1 MRIKRDFIMLPSLL
15 ATLILTS
22 VSCVA
27 EDKSGSDSKSLEGLL
42 IGSWHSEN
50 VSDDLRMD
58 LYWHFNDD
66 KTAQY
71 ISKSSIEEEEP
82 MLSFFET
89 WAVDGNTIKTV
100 STSSMGKNSNEWKIL
115 KLDENTLKIEYYDKQ
130 PKRFEETF
138 KRINKR

>member
-1 MRIKRDFIMLPSLL
+1 MLPSLL

-50 VSDDLRMD
+50 VSDDLKMD

-71 ISKSSIEEEEP
+71 ISKSSIQ
-82 MLSFFET
+82 SFRSAQGESDIIVRACLFRHCR
-89 WAVDGNTIKTV
+89 
-100 STSSMGKNSNEWKIL
+100 
-115 KLDENTLKIEYYDKQ
+115 YQ
-130 PKRFEETF
+130 
-138 KRINKR
+138 